1 MKACSSGLSLLRD
14 IIGDMKTDMGDKKI
28 RSVRLT
34 DFVVKMIAFN
44 AIILGGLILAVSYL
58 FFYRQITE
66 VYDDVARAITGEAAT
81 QLDNELIKR
90 FVDECD
96 SILSSV
102 DDPLNAYNN
111 DLDSYLNHYKAVPEE
126 EDYINMQ
133 RFLEDLR
140 KGTEATEIDFVI
152 MYPEREYGIY
162 VMMPEMWRLFLAV
175 RCLRSLPRILTK
187 RPNCLKAF
195 IPVRNILV
203 YFEQMG
209 CLYMLTS
216 LPGCTHILRQ
226 IFRQVRLMTGS

>member
-1 MKACSSGLSLLRD
+1 
-14 IIGDMKTDMGDKKI
+14 MKTDMGDKKI
-28 RSVRLT
+28 RNVRLT

-111 DLDSYLNHYKAVPEE
+111 DLDSY
-126 EDYINMQ
+126 
-133 RFLEDLR
+133 
-140 KGTEATEIDFVI
+140 
-152 MYPEREYGIY
+152 
-162 VMMPEMWRLFLAV
+162 
-175 RCLRSLPRILTK
+175 
-187 RPNCLKAF
+187 
-195 IPVRNILV
+195 
-203 YFEQMG
+203 
-209 CLYMLTS
+209 
-216 LPGCTHILRQ
+216 
-226 IFRQVRLMTGS
+226 